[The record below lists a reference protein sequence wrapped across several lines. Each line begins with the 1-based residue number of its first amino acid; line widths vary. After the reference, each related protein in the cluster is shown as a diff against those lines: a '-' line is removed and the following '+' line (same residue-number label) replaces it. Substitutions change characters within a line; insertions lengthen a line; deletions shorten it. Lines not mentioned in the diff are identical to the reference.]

1 MTKTQMKKQG
11 RHVPVTAR
19 DSYIIS
25 LALALAL
32 ETIDRIPNEAD
43 RPFSDQQDMKRLL
56 EDGMDDRDL
65 AIFISLAKSIWE
77 KLD

>member
-1 MTKTQMKKQG
+1 MKKQG
-11 RHVPVTAR
+11 DRHIRVTAR
-19 DSYIIS
+19 DSYLIS
-25 LALALAL
+25 LALALAV

-56 EDGMDDRDL
+56 EEGMDDGDL

-77 KLD
+77 KLG

>member
-1 MTKTQMKKQG
+1 MKKQG
-11 RHVPVTAR
+11 DRPIRVTAR
-19 DSYIIS
+19 DSYLIS
-25 LALALAL
+25 LALALAV